1 MQDWPTGKWL
11 FWVNFFSSKV
21 PEFLHTL
28 FNLVVKHSLY
38 FLPNLLKG
46 KAKNANKIPFVLRH
60 YVHCSHFYILSSY
73 FSETKCKP
81 AKKKYKGMFCYL
93 RLNSKAH
100 AKIWALLKEKKF
112 TQKSHFWGQSL
123 HKAIQFLNLVEY
135 WVFCFCLLQSHLDI
149 YLFFAKVMR
158 DYWLKNWTFSSKPIM
173 EYSFF

>member
-1 MQDWPTGKWL
+1 MAFSGEI
-11 FWVNFFSSKV
+11 FFPSKG
-21 PEFLHTL
+21 PEFFHVL
-28 FNLVVKHSLY
+28 FNLAVKRSPV
-38 FLPNLLKG
+38 FFDW
-46 KAKNANKIPFVLRH
+46 NALVPLCCVHRNPFDT
-60 YVHCSHFYILSSY
+60 LSSF